1 MNRLYRIGEMLSLD
15 PRTKLFLTIAFAV
28 VLTLTTDLAALGI
41 ESAVVALMVMAL
53 GLRGAWLKTLRVLL
67 PMTTFLVVVVFFS
80 FDLATALAGALRLIA
95 MTTVFFIFFH
105 TTAPEDLANALVAS
119 GVPYAFAFILTAS
132 MQFVPVLSR
141 KMQDVIDAQRARGI
155 RLERD
160 LASVRNYPALFI
172 PLLVQSFT
180 LAEQLAEAMEAR
192 GFGAPRRTS
201 ADNYSFR
208 RVDYAVIFVT
218 LVIILLAWQ
227 LR

>member
-28 VLTLTTDLAALGI
+28 VWTLTTDLAALGI

-105 TTAPEDLANALVAS
+105 TTAPEDLANGGGPRDGRRRSAPAS
-119 GVPYAFAFILTAS
+119 
-132 MQFVPVLSR
+132 R
-141 KMQDVIDAQRARGI
+141 
-155 RLERD
+155 
-160 LASVRNYPALFI
+160 
-172 PLLVQSFT
+172 
-180 LAEQLAEAMEAR
+180 
-192 GFGAPRRTS
+192 PRRRAGRAAGGCDRGGS
-201 ADNYSFR
+201 PER
-208 RVDYAVIFVT
+208 R
-218 LVIILLAWQ
+218 
-227 LR
+227 RRRPPR